1 MKPLKY
7 IFILLMMTWA
17 CAVHAQMVLEY
28 NIAIPNTQIALP
40 LSGTVNV
47 NIDWG
52 DGAAQETVITAGD
65 KPHTF
70 VTTGIKTVTITGTL
84 TAYGSSS
91 NGDGNARLT
100 KVLSWEGLGLTSLNN
115 AFNWASLLVQVPTSL
130 PSTVTQTAS
139 MFYYA
144 TIFNQPIG
152 SWNTA
157 AITRMDKMFEGAW
170 AFNQPIGSW
179 NTAAVTKMD
188 IMFKDAGFFNQ
199 PIGSWNTA
207 KVTDMSNMFFNASA
221 FNQPIGAWNTA
232 LVNNMSYMFA
242 GARAFNQPIGSW
254 NITAVGWM
262 NNMFISTSLCTDNY
276 DNLLK
281 GWASQEVKT
290 GVTFDGGDSKYSS
303 AGVAER
309 TTLKSK
315 GWTIYDAGLGTTAG
329 AKCKATGIL
338 EGGFTNLS
346 VAMLYPNPVKDKLL
360 IHFAA
365 PSNEALTYTVFN
377 TTGLLVLEKKVQTN
391 GLDAELELNNLP
403 QGVYVLKIKTINST
417 IAYSFVKE

>member
-1 MKPLKY
+1 MRLNQMKPLKY

-144 TIFNQPIG
+144 TI
-152 SWNTA
+152 
-157 AITRMDKMFEGAW
+157 
-170 AFNQPIGSW
+170 
-179 NTAAVTKMD
+179 
-188 IMFKDAGFFNQ
+188 FNQ

-417 IAYSFVKE
+417 IVHSFVKE